1 MYFPKR
7 SRHRIIHTY
16 PQRLPIYNLPAFQP
30 EVATPARTSKSPK
43 KTHQEKDG
51 STNWKGLEPEVPP
64 FKTETLRESFNKKV
78 CKTNQKKH
86 VTHSNISNI
95 PPPQRIYTKKQ
106 SKEHSGPGPDTNT
119 SRPDSCCCWI
129 RAKRRCCL
137 TVSTFEPAT
146 FERCNFCGK
155 CQQNSGAKTVGAL
168 LIFVGCVSTKKTQ
181 IIKSSSSPRNFILGP
196 LILRYTY

>member
-1 MYFPKR
+1 MG
-7 SRHRIIHTY
+7 
-16 PQRLPIYNLPAFQP
+16 PQTGRDWNL
-30 EVATPARTSKSPK
+30 KSPLLKQKHWGNHSTK
-43 KTHQEKDG
+43 KYVKQT
-51 STNWKGLEPEVPP
+51 
-64 FKTETLRESFNKKV
+64 KKNMSH
-78 CKTNQKKH
+78 TQ
-86 VTHSNISNI
+86 TSQTS

-129 RAKRRCCL
+129 RAKPRCCL

-196 LILRYTY
+196 LILRYTYWYESLEHVHVNWWKGVIDGLRLSSLTL